1 MTARHRSYSEIG
13 AEIGA
18 RHRAKQADM
27 ESIFDEMRRYVAF
40 GEEDEQALRLFAPL
54 AVPHF
59 GTIVDEFYRRIL
71 EHEDARRVL
80 TDQAQV
86 ARLKISLQSWLSLLV
101 SGPWDAEYHQNRARV
116 GRTHARISLPQR
128 YVLGSMNVIR
138 LSLLSIAAAELDAID
153 QRRVAVAIDKIVDLE
168 LAIMLETATDGLLG
182 RVKELETA
190 ERDVLVQRLKLS
202 EARYHEFVETGEA
215 LVVTWEPGG
224 RIAQLN
230 GRCEELMG
238 ISHGDANDKTWSELF
253 GGEPAR
259 FVARER
265 DLLAGTGTP
274 VVETIVLDRAEQEH
288 RIRWH
293 HTIFHEPERTIICA
307 IGLDVTAEHL
317 LGVRTRRAERLAS
330 LGTMAAGLAHEVRN
344 PLNAAHL
351 QLKLVER
358 HLSRPVPEIASA
370 LDAAALADTH
380 VERLAALVTEFLDF
394 GRPHALR
401 MTRRDLRG
409 TVEAI
414 VALLHPEAAAA
425 GVDLATEL
433 GMDPVVLS
441 YDDEKIKQV
450 VLNLTR
456 NALEATPAGGE
467 VRVRVSTRGNAAVL
481 EVTDTGPG
489 LSTPDAPLFEPFYTT
504 KETGTGL
511 GLPIVYRI
519 VTDHEGVVD
528 VQSRPGRTVFS
539 VALPL
544 DDGARRSGGRSS

>member
-1 MTARHRSYSEIG
+1 MQRF
-13 AEIGA
+13 
-18 RHRAKQADM
+18 
-27 ESIFDEMRRYVAF
+27 FDEMRRYVAF
-40 GEEDEQALRLFAPL
+40 GEEDEQALRMFAPF
-54 AVPHF
+54 ATPHF

-80 TDQAQV
+80 ADHAQV
-86 ARLKISLQSWLSLLV
+86 ARLKMSLQSWLLLLV
-101 SGPWDAEYHQNRARV
+101 SGPWDAEYHQNRARI
-116 GRTHARISLPQR
+116 GRTHARIALPQR
-128 YVLGSMNVIR
+128 YVVGSMNVIR
-138 LSLLSIAAAELDAID
+138 LSLLQIVADEIDALD
-153 QRRVAVAIDKIVDLE
+153 QRRIAVAIDKLVDLE
-168 LAIMLETATDGLLG
+168 LAIMLETATDGLIN
-182 RVKELETA
+182 RVKELESV
-190 ERDVLVQRLKLS
+190 ERDGLVQQLKLS
-202 EARYHEFVETGEA
+202 EARYHEIVETGDA
-215 LVVTWEPGG
+215 LIVTWEAGG
-224 RIAQLN
+224 RIAQIN
-230 GRCEELMG
+230 RRSEELTG
-238 ISHGDANDKTWSELF
+238 VSRNDAMAKTWVELF
-253 GGEPAR
+253 GGNRDLLA
-259 FVARER
+259 ARER
-265 DLLAGTGTP
+265 DLLAGTATP

-293 HTIFHEPERTIICA
+293 HTIFHEPDRTLICA
-307 IGLDVTAEHL
+307 IGLDVTAEHA

-370 LDAAALADTH
+370 LDAAGLADTH

-394 GRPHALR
+394 GHPHALR
-401 MTRRDLRG
+401 MTRRDLRT
-409 TVEAI
+409 TVKGI

-433 GMDPVVLS
+433 GAEPVLVT

-450 VLNLTR
+450 LLNLTR
-456 NALEATPAGGE
+456 NALEATAGGGE
-467 VRVRVSTRGNAAVL
+467 VRVRVSTRGNAAVI

-489 LSTPDAPLFEPFYTT
+489 LSTPDAPLFEPFFTT

-528 VQSRPGRTVFS
+528 VQSKPGRTVFS

-544 DDGARRSGGRSS
+544 DERAHRSGGRS